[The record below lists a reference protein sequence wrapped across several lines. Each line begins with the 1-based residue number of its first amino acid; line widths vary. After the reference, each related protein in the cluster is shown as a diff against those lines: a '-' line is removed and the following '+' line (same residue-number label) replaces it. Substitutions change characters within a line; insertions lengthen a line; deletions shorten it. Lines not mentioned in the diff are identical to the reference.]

1 MGVRLPVE
9 SVAELVRVND
19 GDTKGEAMLDAWTG
33 FGLGAGCVVRGVIGG
48 GDDDSCSRGF
58 EWVGVVKGRCCGGGD
73 DDSCSRGF
81 EWVGVVKGR
90 CCGGRMVLYEG
101 GRVIGFV

>member
-33 FGLGAGCVVRGVIGG
+33 LGLAWVLDVCCVG
-48 GDDDSCSRGF
+48 
-58 EWVGVVKGRCCGGGD
+58 
-73 DDSCSRGF
+73 
-81 EWVGVVKGR
+81 
-90 CCGGRMVLYEG
+90 
-101 GRVIGFV
+101 